1 MGSAP
6 LGDQVVQQRA
16 DWHEPSVFSAQSG
29 NQFAEAGVYLPPIHV
44 AVSEVGVE
52 NTGAAFGLQPV
63 LIGLAQGRAG
73 TRAIGSL
80 GGAIPV
86 AHERPGGI
94 VIGKQRRLP
103 QRVDT
108 GKDEVSDILNPLP
121 TEVAPTVGM
130 PFNVTEK
137 LIPAGAAGQ
146 QVVEPPAPAGEAALA
161 PARGFRAGI
170 EVGKV
175 SCR

>member
-63 LIGLAQGRAG
+63 LVGVPQGPPA
-73 TRAIGSL
+73 TRALGSP

-86 AHERPGGI
+86 THERPGGI
-94 VIGKQRRLP
+94 VVEKRR
-103 QRVDT
+103 
-108 GKDEVSDILNPLP
+108 
-121 TEVAPTVGM
+121 
-130 PFNVTEK
+130 
-137 LIPAGAAGQ
+137 
-146 QVVEPPAPAGEAALA
+146 
-161 PARGFRAGI
+161 
-170 EVGKV
+170 
-175 SCR
+175 